1 MSTHICLC
9 NWTQGGIEYVRE
21 STARL
26 DAASQEWEKEGVTIR
41 ETFMTFGQYDLVF
54 VVEAPDD
61 ATLAKVLLAQ
71 ASKGG
76 VRTTT
81 LRAFSETEYREI
93 IGSLIANDTA

>member
-1 MSTHICLC
+1 MSTYLCLS

-21 STARL
+21 STERL
-26 DAASQEWEKEGVTIR
+26 DAARQEWEKEGVMIR
-41 ETFMTFGQYDLVF
+41 ETFMTLGQYDLVF
-54 VVEAPDD
+54 VIEAPDD
-61 ATLAKVLLAQ
+61 ATLAKALLAQ

-93 IGSLIANDTA
+93 IGSL

>member
-1 MSTHICLC
+1 MSTYICLC
-9 NWTQGGIEYVRE
+9 NWTQGGMEYVRE
-21 STARL
+21 SPARL
-26 DAASQEWEKEGVTIR
+26 DAARQEWEKEGATIR
-41 ETFMTFGQYDLVF
+41 EIFMTLGQYDLVF

-76 VRTTT
+76 LRATP

-93 IGSLIANDTA
+93 IGSL

>member
-1 MSTHICLC
+1 MSTYLCLS

-26 DAASQEWEKEGVTIR
+26 DAARQEWEKEGVTIR
-41 ETFMTFGQYDLVF
+41 ETFMTLGQYDLVF
-54 VVEAPDD
+54 VIEAPDD
-61 ATLAKVLLAQ
+61 ATLAKALLAQ

-93 IGSLIANDTA
+93 IGSL

>member
-1 MSTHICLC
+1 MSTYICLG
-9 NWTQGGIEYVRE
+9 NWTQKGIENVRE

-26 DAASQEWEKEGVTIR
+26 DAAREDWKKEGVTIR
-41 ETFMTFGQYDLVF
+41 DFYMTTGQYDVVF

-76 VRTTT
+76 LRTTT
-81 LRAFSETEYREI
+81 LRAFSETEYRAI
-93 IGSLIANDTA
+93 IRSL

>member
-1 MSTHICLC
+1 MSTYICLC
-9 NWTQGGIEYVRE
+9 NWTQGGMEYVRE
-21 STARL
+21 SPARL
-26 DAASQEWEKEGVTIR
+26 DAARQEWEKEGATIR
-41 ETFMTFGQYDLVF
+41 EIFMTLGQYDLVF

-76 VRTTT
+76 LRTTT

-93 IGSLIANDTA
+93 IGSL

>member
-1 MSTHICLC
+1 MSTYLCLS

-26 DAASQEWEKEGVTIR
+26 DAARQEWEKEGVTIR
-41 ETFMTFGQYDLVF
+41 EIFMTLGQYDLVF
-54 VVEAPDD
+54 VIEAPDD
-61 ATLAKVLLAQ
+61 AALAKALLSQ

-93 IGSLIANDTA
+93 IESL

>member
-1 MSTHICLC
+1 MNTYICLS

-21 STARL
+21 STERL
-26 DAASQEWEKEGVTIR
+26 DAARQEWEKEGVTIR
-41 ETFMTFGQYDLVF
+41 ETFMTLGQYDLIF

-76 VRTTT
+76 LRTTT

-93 IGSLIANDTA
+93 IGSL